1 MLSKGVYRT
10 GLYGKRAFIILR
22 DVMVYEANNPSN
34 LRPYWQTDSIYD
46 DAHFYFQYPDHD
58 AHDDSYWAL
67 IKYYLQHVKNDY
79 GCLGYN
85 NPDNV
90 IPYHYM
96 IRSHTTFADDGEII
110 FPFFSTWK
118 EQEDLWSNDGYDH
131 FSVSLADRLNFFWK
145 RLTNGTAE
153 VPNGNN
159 DDTDSYSQKLSL
171 SIDETKKL
179 FCSLE
184 NYFGLR
190 AKLDRFKKSY
200 TYKTQ
205 GEVFEKYALKNP
217 FNPIQVGAWTAL
229 RDEAHSVLS
238 NANLFGIFSGYH
250 GQAEYKERVSI
261 LYSKLISLYKQ
272 SLEMIE

>member
-1 MLSKGVYRT
+1 MLSKGVYHT

-22 DVMVYEANNPSN
+22 DVMVYEADNPSN
-34 LRPYWQTDSIYD
+34 LLPYWQADSIYN

-58 AHDDSYWAL
+58 AHDDSYWTL
-67 IKYYLQHVKNDY
+67 VKHYLHHVKNDY
-79 GCLGYN
+79 GCLGYQ
-85 NPDNV
+85 NPENI

-118 EQEDLWSNDGYDH
+118 EPEDLWSNDGYDH
-131 FSVSLADRLNFFWK
+131 FAVALSDRLKFFFE
-145 RLTNGTAE
+145 RLINGTAE
-153 VPNGNN
+153 GPIGDNI
-159 DDTDSYSQKLSL
+159 DFDSYSQKLIL
-171 SIDETKKL
+171 SVDETKKL

-190 AKLDRFKKSY
+190 ANLDRFKKDY

-205 GEVFEKYALKNP
+205 GEVFEKYALTNP

-238 NANLFGIFSGYH
+238 NANIFGMFAGYH
-250 GQAEYKERVSI
+250 GQVEYRERVSI
-261 LYSKLISLYKQ
+261 LYGKLTSLYKQ
-272 SLEMIE
+272 SLEIIE